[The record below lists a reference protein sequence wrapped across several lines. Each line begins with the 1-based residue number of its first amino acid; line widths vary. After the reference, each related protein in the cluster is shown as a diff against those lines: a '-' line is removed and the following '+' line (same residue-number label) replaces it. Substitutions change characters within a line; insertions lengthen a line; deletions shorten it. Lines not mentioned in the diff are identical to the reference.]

1 MNTAIWQKLDYFARS
16 STPFI
21 LSLVL
26 VILSVIPT
34 HIPGYMAVAP
44 VLPLVSIYHWAIYR
58 PNLLPVFTVFILGLM
73 QDFLMGTPV
82 GLYVLV
88 FLTVYGIVLSQRRFF
103 AEKSFIFY
111 WFGFGVI
118 SLLASIESYLL
129 GSVWNVVF
137 LDLNAAI
144 YQYIILLGMFP
155 TLAWIF
161 LRWQQAFLQRDS

>member
-1 MNTAIWQKLDYFARS
+1 MNIVIWQKLDYFARS
-16 STPFI
+16 TTPFI

-34 HIPGYMAVAP
+34 YIPNYMAVAP
-44 VLPLVSIYHWAIYR
+44 VLPLVAIYHWAIYR
-58 PNLLPVFTVFILGLM
+58 PNLLPVFSIFILGLM

-82 GLYVLV
+82 GLHVLV

-111 WFGFGVI
+111 WFGFGII

-129 GSVWNVVF
+129 GSVWNAVF
-137 LDLNAAI
+137 LDLNAAA
-144 YQYIILLGMFP
+144 YQYIILMGLFP
-155 TLAWIF
+155 TLAWMF
-161 LRWQQAFLQRDS
+161 LRWQQAFLQ